1 MSTIRTRIA
10 RITRLTAASALA
22 LALGAGAA
30 GPALAS
36 YNSWAGSVPDSV
48 TFAADD
54 GASTDGIGRP
64 GGIRSVEDGA
74 SPDGLGRP
82 GGIHSVEDGAS
93 PDALILAGDFAPA
106 WWASPA
112 GGINAI

>member
-10 RITRLTAASALA
+10 HLTAASALA

-30 GPALAS
+30 GPALAGGT
-36 YNSWAGSVPDSV
+36 WAGSVPPASSV

-54 GASTDGIGRP
+54 GASTDGLGKP

-74 SPDGLGRP
+74 SPDGIGKP
-82 GGIHSVEDGAS
+82 SGIKSAEDGAS

-106 WWASPA
+106 LWA
-112 GGINAI
+112 